1 MQIQYDYTKLLGFK
15 IIKGEVIIKRKML
28 NAFAEKGYGITFEQ
42 WTVLNVLY
50 AEPGLIQSEIAQ
62 RTYKDKTNVTR
73 ILDVLSK
80 DGYIIRENS
89 VKDRRVSCIYLTDAA
104 QKMFTELTPYIKEVN
119 EQLRKGISDEELDL
133 FYRVMEQICK
143 NAE

>member
-62 RTYKDKTNVTR
+62 RTNKEKTV
-73 ILDVLSK
+73 
-80 DGYIIRENS
+80 
-89 VKDRRVSCIYLTDAA
+89 
-104 QKMFTELTPYIKEVN
+104 
-119 EQLRKGISDEELDL
+119 
-133 FYRVMEQICK
+133 
-143 NAE
+143 

>member
-1 MQIQYDYTKLLGFK
+1 MEYNYTNLLGFR
-15 IIKGEVIIKRKML
+15 IIKGEVLIKRRIL
-28 NAFAEKGYGITFEQ
+28 NAFIEKGYGITFEQ

-80 DGYIIRENS
+80 DGYIIRKNS
-89 VKDRRVSCIYLTDAA
+89 KIDRRISCIYLTDAA
-104 QKMFTELTPYIKEVN
+104 QKMFEDLIPYIEEVN
-119 EQLRKGISDEELDL
+119 EQLRKGISDDELNL
-133 FYRVMEQICK
+133 FYSVLERLCK
-143 NAE
+143 NAV